1 MISNYGRTQ
10 ELVNAANTSAG
21 ASNRQYEKTL
31 DSLASKLE
39 RLKNAW
45 DSFTMDLA
53 NSKVIKGAVDLF
65 TNLLTTINK
74 LTNASGKSSGLAK
87 IGLIAGALYLGD
99 KAINI
104 FTNSLKDGKSILTSF
119 FSIFRKMPEA
129 FDETK
134 TSVKKSGETIKNN
147 LSDIVATASAT
158 RTQFEHLNS
167 KTKLTGIIG
176 ELRNLEETLQSTKTT
191 AAEAAQMSD
200 YFGIT
205 RVTGEKTANYNKA
218 KATMKKMEGRE
229 DSDLGKIAAKRELA
243 KATKEL
249 EEALNAERKAYERLS
264 DKQKDAIIDAE
275 QSKQAYHNLE
285 QANEDVIIKI
295 KSLAK
300 SYGVAEDR
308 MDDYL
313 TLVRNGINI
322 EKAAIVVAD
331 DHTYAILQQS
341 KAFEKLED
349 SAKGASS
356 EYSDLEELGEVV
368 DTLTGG
374 AVPLDSWIS
383 SFVHVKKFF
392 EEGGLKKAIG
402 QLGKL
407 LKTYWPLIVATAA
420 LTTAI
425 VGLTHYIGYL
435 KKVSPEGKLQAA
447 EEAAESAAEEV
458 KILSQNFDELN
469 ESIENLD
476 DKYNKL
482 KELTKGSKEW
492 KSQVREINKEIVDLI
507 DKAPQLRD
515 AFERNE
521 DGVLVLKEGKE
532 GMLKQAQEEAQLA
545 LNRAEVAQMTR
556 EQELAFAQKN
566 VSYDS
571 LSKKAQYGGQTAM
584 DHIRWGAAT
593 TGAGAGAYGG
603 WQAGKG
609 LGAIALAS
617 GMASWAAPIIAGL
630 TTIAGGIGGG
640 IAGYATADAALK
652 GVTKS
657 DQEYTEMVA
666 KAMASGEIEDVDSV
680 DAVVDWLY
688 EELNQAVDKD
698 LLKTWGSSLAEA
710 SDELEEFGKEL
721 IQLEEQ
727 TKAFE
732 ESLKRAIYDNSKA
745 SSQTSSAKAWM
756 KAISQSDAYIG
767 LFKEEAREAI
777 EGETGAALLKQF
789 YEKQG
794 FVEVKVSG
802 DKVTYKTSKDA
813 EATEIDLARARDSY
827 VNAKATEK
835 ATQKLNYL
843 PEAIFK
849 GRKGEY
855 GKLFEDYLSGDL
867 SIRMTK
873 TAEDVLG
880 QNLKEVYESMGK
892 EGEEVFGSFENF
904 ERVLSDIVLDVQQKR
919 DDFDEKMAE
928 RGFGKQ
934 TETYKIIS
942 EMGIDAAS
950 AYIGK
955 FTMVLGAS
963 GERAAADL
971 TEEWNKLTSK
981 LSQEQKNEL
990 TEQLSAVDW
999 SDSQA
1004 IDAFADSLKNMGL
1017 NIPAKD
1023 TDAFIAKLKEV
1034 AHSIEKVNF
1043 DKLLESIGTLQTLAQ
1058 EIRSGARGRE
1068 FTAEEYQEITENNK
1082 AKPTDFAL
1090 SNTGKYIYLGSSMTD
1105 FADVLAATPE
1115 SGLRAH
1121 AQGIAIGEYLDQV
1134 FTSKNITVGGLGSLT
1149 EEQQIK
1155 LVKDLQNNFGD
1166 SLNGVIAG
1174 FSKTTEFKDL
1184 PTDFFSENGDLQ
1196 NFLAMARGGGDYTKL
1211 IQTLTASYQG
1221 QTSAANAQG
1230 VLSGY
1235 ESILSGEATANDKAI
1250 FQARNKALGIQA
1262 VTAGVDESL
1271 ISTQA
1276 KTFEYLQRLK
1286 DAGKENTEEY
1296 KTLLQIFEAF
1306 TAEMSN
1312 AAAALQ
1318 LEKGFTQAV
1327 STMKEGIN
1335 EVINLEDVYLKDTKL
1350 ASVADEM
1357 GISLTGASREY
1368 KDYIQNLIKTMTSG
1382 GKDAYQAY
1390 QMLMAESAKAM
1401 NVSFENLGDLAYDK
1415 MDAATK
1421 EFVDRMIDLGMGRLE
1436 QNEKGQHFQW
1446 ISEDMF
1452 AVVQQASNATL
1463 QEWSKTYNWLYDA
1476 EAKANALIRE
1486 REKLEREYSR
1496 AVEDGE
1502 TMTTEE
1508 LKNNILRQMDA
1519 LKAERAIAED
1529 AVGKAQDE
1537 IASLMGS
1544 NSKFAQYM
1552 TYDQASGA
1560 VYIDYE
1566 RLAESGF
1573 TESEQQE
1580 FAAYLAEVE
1589 EWANVVEDNKDT
1601 IEDNTDAIKKLRD
1614 SGREEYS
1621 DLLDRIRDALIQSY
1635 QEQIDEMRN
1644 INDAI
1649 KEAQSDLVETIQDMI
1664 SEQRQARENEKTET
1678 EIADK
1683 EARLAYLMRD
1693 TSGGNAMEIANL
1705 QKEISDAKQGYTDTL
1720 IDQALTNLTDAN
1732 EKAAEQREQQISL
1745 AQTQL
1750 DVYNDSK
1757 EVWDR
1762 VHEILNS
1769 SLGDADNFTNSWAG
1783 KLLEKYE
1790 NHNSN
1795 PIKSQDWQDALGAS
1809 GKLAAIA
1816 ANLAVDE
1823 GGDNSVTL
1831 NNTLTEILNTIR
1843 GKGNA
1848 GTGGA
1853 SSSNGGTP
1861 APSTEKP
1868 FKTVEELLGNFNKP
1882 DSSLNQLPKVITTN
1896 TAAIDRL
1903 VRTLNGENIGVT
1915 NGAGG
1920 AGGRAMVTHI
1930 DDVRGPYATGGLA
1943 DFTGP
1948 AWLDGTKSRPEL
1960 VLNQQDTANFIALK
1974 DILSDVLGGKNTTSS
1989 KSSGDNYFDISISV
2003 DKLSE
2008 DYDVD
2013 QLADRIKTII
2023 YDDATYRNV
2032 NSINLIR

>member
-1 MISNYGRTQ
+1 MISNYARTQ
-10 ELVNAANTSAG
+10 ELVSAANTSAG

-53 NSKVIKGAVDLF
+53 DNKIIKGAVDLF
-65 TNLLTTINK
+65 TNLLTAINK
-74 LTNASGKSSGLAK
+74 FTNAFGEGSGLAK
-87 IGLIAGALYLGD
+87 IGLIASALYIGD
-99 KAINI
+99 KALNA
-104 FTNSLKDGKSILTSF
+104 FTTSLKGNATVLQSLGAAATGTGTAMVADFEAVKRKLEDVKVAADAAKIKVNDLRNGPKNIDANKITESIE
-119 FSIFRKMPEA
+119 KEA
-129 FDETK
+129 EAYK
-134 TSVKKSGETIKNN
+134 
-147 LSDIVATASAT
+147 
-158 RTQFEHLNS
+158 
-167 KTKLTGIIG
+167 KLTEIKSK
-176 ELRNLEETLQSTKTT
+176 NLVSDQEYYSVQNDVIDAINESKN
-191 AAEAAQMSD
+191 AQ
-200 YFGIT
+200 
-205 RVTGEKTANYNKA
+205 K
-218 KATMKKMEGRE
+218 
-229 DSDLGKIAAKRELA
+229 ELA
-243 KATKEL
+243 KAYNLTDDQLEEVTRLVKLGMKADEAAIAVIDDKTRAYLKQRGALDDLTDETKE
-249 EEALNAERKAYERLS
+249 S
-264 DKQKDAIIDAE
+264 AE
-275 QSKQAYHNLE
+275 QAVRTVQNGMKEGTFEFEGLN
-285 QANEDVIIKI
+285 KI
-295 KSLAK
+295 QNFFT
-300 SYGVAEDR
+300 R
-308 MDDYL
+308 MQ
-313 TLVRNGINI
+313 NF
-322 EKAAIVVAD
+322 KW
-331 DHTYAILQQS
+331 
-341 KAFEKLED
+341 
-349 SAKGASS
+349 
-356 EYSDLEELGEVV
+356 SDLTDKLSEVWKTMK
-368 DTLTGG
+368 DG
-374 AVPLDSWIS
+374 AVNAW
-383 SFVHVKKFF
+383 
-392 EEGGLKKAIG
+392 E
-402 QLGKL
+402 QLQALWAAAG
-407 LKTYWPLIVATAA
+407 PLIIAVAA
-420 LTTAI
+420 LAVAI
-425 VGLTHYIGYL
+425 FGLVKYLEYL
-435 KKVSPEGKLQAA
+435 KKVSPEGKLKTAT
-447 EEAAESAAEEV
+447 EAAESATEAVE
-458 KILSQNFDELN
+458 KLSTAYDDLN
-469 ESIENLD
+469 NSLD
-476 DKYNKL
+476 TLEDKYDSL
-482 KELTKGSKEW
+482 KDLAKGTREW
-492 KSQVREINKEIVDLI
+492 KKTVREVNTEVSNLI
-507 DKAPQLRD
+507 DKYPTLIS

-521 DGVLVLKEGKE
+521 DGVLVVKQGQEHLVEQVQ
-532 GMLKQAQEEAQLA
+532 KQAEQALA
-545 LNRAEVAQMTR
+545 SAEVNKALAQNAVA
-556 EQELAFAQKN
+556 EAEKN
-566 VSYDS
+566 VAYSELSDS
-571 LSKKAQYGGQTAM
+571 AKYGGQGWQKTGEIA
-584 DHIRWGAAT
+584 G
-593 TGAGAGAYGG
+593 TGAGAY
-603 WQAGKG
+603 
-609 LGAIALAS
+609 LGAGAAAAIAASLIATFATGGLAS
-617 GMASWAAPIIAGL
+617 PMLIASLVAATGAG
-630 TTIAGGIGGG
+630 AIGGG
-640 IAGYATADAALK
+640 MAGNALTRSGQADMKAK
-652 GVTKS
+652 

-666 KAMASGEIEDVDSV
+666 KAMASGDIKDVDDV
-680 DAVVDWLY
+680 DEVVKFLRDKLGDAVP
-688 EELNQAVDKD
+688 EHE
-698 LLKTWGSSLAEA
+698 LKTWGSSLADS
-710 SDELEEFGKEL
+710 SDELKKFGEQLLALEVKTEAYNDSLKQMILDNSNIGNEAGYAKDWMRTVAGSDAFLDVARGAVRKEL
-721 IQLEEQ
+721 
-727 TKAFE
+727 
-732 ESLKRAIYDNSKA
+732 SKA
-745 SSQTSSAKAWM
+745 QIRDETGLRWAQFKD
-756 KAISQSDAYIG
+756 IQSDSYIP
-767 LFKEEAREAI
+767 
-777 EGETGAALLKQF
+777 ALQEYYKALG
-789 YEKQG
+789 YTD
-794 FVEVKVSG
+794 VKVTKKS
-802 DKVTYKTSKDA
+802 VSYKTDKDA
-813 EATEIDLARARDSY
+813 ETTTLTTDEAIKSYIDATAIEVAA
-827 VNAKATEK
+827 E
-835 ATQKLNYL
+835 QLNKL
-843 PEAIFK
+843 PEAI
-849 GRKGEY
+849 RKARGAHSQTGELES
-855 GKLFEDYLSGDL
+855 LFEGTL
-867 SIRMTK
+867 SIRDVRAMTPGNYEK
-873 TAEDVLG
+873 TALEI
-880 QNLKEVYESMGK
+880 YEAMG
-892 EGEEVFGSFENF
+892 ELGEEVFGSAQGFYEVYN
-904 ERVLSDIVLDVQQKR
+904 DILAQQQAETQVILDTLQ
-919 DDFDEKMAE
+919 EK
-928 RGFGKQ
+928 GFG
-934 TETYKIIS
+934 EGSAVYNAIS
-942 EMGIDAAS
+942 KMGVDAAS

-955 FTMVLGAS
+955 FTMALGAS
-963 GERAAADL
+963 GEQAAADL
-971 TEEWNKLTSK
+971 TEEWNKLTAK
-981 LSQEQKNEL
+981 LSQEQKDKL

-1004 IDAFADSLKNMGL
+1004 IDTFADSLKNMGL
-1017 NIPAKD
+1017 NIPTKD

-1068 FTAEEYQEITENNK
+1068 FTAEEYQKITENNK

-1121 AQGIAIGEYLDQV
+1121 AQGIAMGEYLDQV

-1149 EEQQIK
+1149 EEQQRK
-1155 LVKDLQNNFGD
+1155 LVEDLQNNFGD

-1174 FSKTTEFKDL
+1174 FSKTTEFKNL

-1230 VLSGY
+1230 ILSGY
-1235 ESILSGEATANDKAI
+1235 MSILSGEATANDKAI

-1296 KTLLQIFEAF
+1296 KTLLQIFEAL

-1335 EVINLEDVYLKDTKL
+1335 EVINLEDGYLKDTKL

-1401 NVSFENLGDLAYDK
+1401 NVSFENLGNLAYDK

-1436 QNEKGQHFQW
+1436 QNENGQHFQW
-1446 ISEDMF
+1446 VSEDMF
-1452 AVVQQASNATL
+1452 AAVQQASNATL

-1496 AVEDGE
+1496 AVEDSE
-1502 TMTTEE
+1502 NMTTAE
-1508 LKNNILRQMDA
+1508 LKNNILAQMDA
-1519 LKAERAIAED
+1519 LKAERAIAEG
-1529 AVGKAQDE
+1529 AAAKAKNE
-1537 IASLMGS
+1537 IASLMSG

-1552 TYDQASGA
+1552 TYDQANGA

-1573 TESEQQE
+1573 TESEQQA
-1580 FAAYLAEVE
+1580 FAAFLAEVE
-1589 EWANVVEDNKDT
+1589 EWANVVEDNKNT

-1649 KEAQSDLVETIQDMI
+1649 NEAQSSLVETMQDMI
-1664 SEQRQARENEKTET
+1664 SEQRQARENEKTES

-1693 TSGGNAMEIANL
+1693 TSGGNAMEIASL

-1750 DVYNDSK
+1750 DVYSESK
-1757 EVWDR
+1757 QVWEA

-1769 SLGDADNFTNSWAG
+1769 SLGDADNFADTWAG
-1783 KLLEKYE
+1783 KLLAKYE

-1795 PIKSQDWQDALGAS
+1795 PIKSQVWQDALGAS
-1809 GKLAAIA
+1809 GKLA

-1831 NNTLTEILNTIR
+1831 SNTLTEILKTIR
-1843 GKGNA
+1843 GNGGA
-1848 GTGGA
+1848 GTGGVA
-1853 SSSNGGTP
+1853 GSSNGGTP
-1861 APSTEKP
+1861 TPSTENP
-1868 FKTVEELLGNFNKP
+1868 FKTVEELLGNFDKP
-1882 DSSLNQLPKVITTN
+1882 DSSLNQLPEVITAN
-1896 TAAIDRL
+1896 TTAIDKL
-1903 VRTLNGENIGVT
+1903 VKVLNGEDTGAA

-1920 AGGRAMVTHI
+1920 AGSRAMVTHI

-1989 KSSGDNYFDISISV
+1989 KPSGDNYFDISISV